1 MSLVTKSTLLSSTRL
16 REIHREIAW
25 HYDQI
30 ELLKAE
36 ANSHSLILA
45 LPTEITSKIFA
56 SYAFESGTRLDL
68 RWTQVMLVCRRW
80 YDIALGEPEL
90 WATIEISPAMTPA
103 FFDAILSR
111 SGVTPLSFRI
121 TSFGPEIFAS
131 RLLQQEISASQLL
144 QQVGRLREVDHRGA
158 PQSIMDFTNALPRH
172 RFPALRSLRLALD
185 HSHWNTPQVPDAM
198 FDGRAPYLTTLELRY
213 VDANW
218 DLIHGL
224 TGLSLAK
231 QSGTPMDQLL
241 PMLQRSPAL
250 AHLNVGHVTSTEGSP
265 APYPVVSLPLLQSLC
280 IEGWV
285 GPCEELLCHL
295 TVPSSA
301 RLSVDAGD
309 GWEIYGGEKL
319 TRLLVPVGQH
329 LRAASAPTIR
339 CLRLDCTSNS
349 NGFKIVTYTAVPRLG
364 TSDAD
369 EALFSITTHPRAHSL
384 PQIIAPILGMLS
396 DRGITHLDC
405 RNRTPQ
411 FTTLKA
417 WKAALD
423 LLPALEGVYIFPSI
437 TAVRVLQAL
446 SQLADTRLRHIHIT
460 ASRVSGDDKFDTRPL
475 VLKELRQLLSLLHAR
490 GTPLEILEVSENLGT
505 RLDFDEKSWDLLSRL
520 VGTLVVRND
529 DVYVVPG

>member
-1 MSLVTKSTLLSSTRL
+1 MSLVTKSTFTRL
-16 REIHREIAW
+16 REIHWEIAW

-30 ELLKAE
+30 ALLKAE

-45 LPTEITSKIFA
+45 LPTEITSKVFA

-103 FFDAILSR
+103 FFNAILSR
-111 SGVTPLSFRI
+111 SGVAPLIFRI

-131 RLLQQEISASQLL
+131 QLLQQEISASQLL

-185 HSHWNTPQVPDAM
+185 YSHWNTLRVPDAM

-213 VDANW
+213 VDAYW

-231 QSGTPMDQLL
+231 QSGTSLDQLL
-241 PMLQRSPAL
+241 PMLHRSPAL
-250 AHLNVGHVTSTEGSP
+250 THLNVGHVTSTEGSP

-285 GPCEELLCHL
+285 RPCEELLCHL
-295 TVPSSA
+295 TVPPSA
-301 RLSVDAGD
+301 QLS
-309 GWEIYGGEKL
+309 
-319 TRLLVPVGQH
+319 H
-329 LRAASAPTIR
+329 LCAVSAPTIR
-339 CLRLDCTSNS
+339 CLQLDCTSNS
-349 NGFKIVTYTAVPRLG
+349 NGFKIITYTAVPRLG

-369 EALFSITTHPRAHSL
+369 EALFSITTHPHVHSL

-396 DRGITHLDC
+396 DRGITHLD
-405 RNRTPQ
+405 PESHAAA
-411 FTTLKA
+411 TLG
-417 WKAALD
+417 LP
-423 LLPALEGVYIFPSI
+423 PALEGVYIVPSI

-446 SQLADTRLRHIHIT
+446 SQLADTRLRHIHI
-460 ASRVSGDDKFDTRPL
+460 AVSRVSGDDKFDTRPL
-475 VLKELRQLLSLLHAR
+475 VLKELCQLLSLLHAR
-490 GTPLEILEVSENLGT
+490 GAPLEILEVSENLGT
-505 RLDFDEKSWDLLSRL
+505 RLDFDEESWDSVSQL
-520 VGTLVVRND
+520 VGTLVRND

>member
-1 MSLVTKSTLLSSTRL
+1 MSLVAKSTLLSSTRL

-30 ELLKAE
+30 ALLKAE

-56 SYAFESGTRLDL
+56 SYAFGSATKLDL
-68 RWTQVMLVCRRW
+68 RWTQVMRVCRRW
-80 YDIALGEPEL
+80 YNIALGEPEL
-90 WATIEISPAMTPA
+90 WATIEISPSMTPA

-111 SGVTPLSFRI
+111 SGVAPLSFGI
-121 TSFGPEIFAS
+121 TSFD
-131 RLLQQEISASQLL
+131 LVISASQLL

-158 PQSIMDFTNALPRH
+158 PQTLPRH
-172 RFPALRSLRLALD
+172 KFPVLRSLRLASD
-185 HSHWNTPQVPDAM
+185 HSHWDTLRVPDTM
-198 FDGRAPYLTTLELRY
+198 FDGRAPYLTTLELHY

-218 DLIHGL
+218 KLIHGL
-224 TGLSLAK
+224 TVLSLT
-231 QSGTPMDQLL
+231 QRSGIPVDQLL

-250 AHLNVGHVTSTEGSP
+250 THLKVAYVTSAKGSP
-265 APYPVVSLPLLQSLC
+265 APSPV
-280 IEGWV
+280 GFV
-285 GPCEELLCHL
+285 GHCEELLCHL
-295 TVPSSA
+295 TVPPSA
-301 RLSVDAGD
+301 RLSVDAAD
-309 GWEIYGGEKL
+309 GWENYGGEKL
-319 TRLLVPVGQH
+319 TRLLVPVRQH
-329 LRAASAPTIR
+329 LRAASASTIR

-349 NGFKIVTYTAVPRLG
+349 NGFKISTYSAVPRLS
-364 TSDAD
+364 TSDVD
-369 EALFSITTHPRAHSL
+369 EPLFSITTYPRAHSL

-417 WKAALD
+417 WKAALG
-423 LLPALEGVYIFPSI
+423 LLPALEGVYIVPSI

-475 VLKELRQLLSLLHAR
+475 VLKELRQLLSLIHVR
-490 GTPLEILEVSENLGT
+490 GAPLEMLEVSESVET
-505 RLDFDEKSWDLLSRL
+505 HLDFDEESWDSLSRL
-520 VGTLVVRND
+520 VGTLVRID
-529 DVYVVPG
+529 DVYIVPG

>member
-1 MSLVTKSTLLSSTRL
+1 MSLVTKSTFTRL

-30 ELLKAE
+30 ALLKAE

-45 LPTEITSKIFA
+45 LPTEITSK
-56 SYAFESGTRLDL
+56 SGTRLDL

-103 FFDAILSR
+103 FFDAIL
-111 SGVTPLSFRI
+111 I
-121 TSFGPEIFAS
+121 TSFGPEIF
-131 RLLQQEISASQLL
+131 ASQLL

-185 HSHWNTPQVPDAM
+185 DSHWHTPRVPDAM

-231 QSGTPMDQLL
+231 QSGTPLDQLL

-250 AHLNVGHVTSTEGSP
+250 THLNIGSP
-265 APYPVVSLPLLQSLC
+265 APYPVSLC

-295 TVPSSA
+295 TVPPSA
-301 RLSVDAGD
+301 RLS
-309 GWEIYGGEKL
+309 IYGGEKL

-329 LRAASAPTIR
+329 LRA
-339 CLRLDCTSNS
+339 LDCTSNS
-349 NGFKIVTYTAVPRLG
+349 NGFKIITYTAVPRLG

-417 WKAALD
+417 WKATLG
-423 LLPALEGVYIFPSI
+423 LLPALEGVYIVPSI

-446 SQLADTRLRHIHIT
+446 SQLADTRLRHIHIA

-475 VLKELRQLLSLLHAR
+475 LLSLLHAR
-490 GTPLEILEVSENLGT
+490 EAPLEILNLEVSENLGT
-505 RLDFDEKSWDLLSRL
+505 RLDFDEESWDSLSRL
-520 VGTLVVRND
+520 VGTLVRND
-529 DVYVVPG
+529 DPFSTVLAEPRDVYVVPG